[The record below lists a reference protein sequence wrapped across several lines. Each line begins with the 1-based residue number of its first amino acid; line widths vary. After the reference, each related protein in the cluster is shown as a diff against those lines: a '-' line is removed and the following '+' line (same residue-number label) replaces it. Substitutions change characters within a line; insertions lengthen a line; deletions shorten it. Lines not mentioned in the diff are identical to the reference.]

1 MNVKIQS
8 KGIAGGQNTGSCG
21 GYADYLEHENR
32 EKVESGMRDFTI
44 PFFNPDAEPVS
55 KSELVKSIDSNTTQL
70 HRDDAKFYSV
80 ILSFSDEEV
89 KAMGDNREDILA
101 GVHKVVEG
109 AMDLYA
115 GNFKCD
121 DIRSHADL
129 KYYYTI
135 HEYRQGFTP
144 GLHVHVIV
152 SRKDATGIRKI
163 SPMTNHRG
171 GSSGVIKR
179 GFDRD
184 AFYRSCEQMFDNS
197 FGYDRKTEKSYDY
210 YNTMKHGSIEE
221 RETMIREVVRESD
234 VMKEVNESI
243 LRYVEQLANES
254 HVPEAQKEYM
264 RQVQAQPKE
273 KRAMNTFWNTY
284 HSYYQ
289 PLLSSVKDSCNAAFG
304 MYSTVKEEYGVCS
317 EKISQRYDQLK
328 SVYAEIDRLQKDI
341 GKARTSK
348 LCIKLFSFLIA
359 AVNPA
364 PAIILALVGCMVAE
378 SQKRSSIAHIRG
390 LREHAREIRR
400 DIENLKVKQEG
411 LGQIKSDTLRQYID
425 VKDERQNLKTEIDTL
440 KGMLEKSSSVS
451 EETLKGLE
459 RLVREGNLT
468 RAIDSARQHNH
479 PDLGARFY
487 QIFVG
492 SYDKLE
498 LDLNLLTQ
506 NFGCEPL
513 FHPNGGVSDLRIIH
527 KGQTSYASQLFTTE
541 RMTNMLNKWETMTG
555 QKPAYKI
562 AAEKRAQEE
571 AKQRRAQELRP
582 FVEEA
587 PRKVQSVKHK
597 L

>member
-152 SRKDATGIRKI
+152 SRKDAANSRKI

-197 FGYDRKTEKSYDY
+197 FDYDRKTEHSYDY

-221 RETMIREVVRESD
+221 RETMIREVVRESE
-234 VMKEVNESI
+234 VMKEINESI

-254 HVPEAQKEYM
+254 HVPEAQREYM

-284 HSYYQ
+284 HSYYR
-289 PLLSSVKDSCNAAFG
+289 PLLSSVKESGNAAFG
-304 MYSTVKEEYGVCS
+304 MYATAKEKYGICS
-317 EKISQRYDQLK
+317 EKISDRYDRLK
-328 SVYAEIDRLQKDI
+328 AVYAEIDRLQNEI
-341 GKARTSK
+341 GKAKTSK
-348 LCIKLFSFLIA
+348 LCIKLFSLLIA

-364 PAIILALVGCMVAE
+364 PAIILALVGCMAAE
-378 SQKRSSIAHIRG
+378 SRKRSSIAHIRG
-390 LREHAREIRR
+390 LRECTRSIKT
-400 DIENLKVKQEG
+400 DIETLKAKQEG
-411 LGQIKSDTLRQYID
+411 LRQIKSDTLRQYID

-440 KGMLEKSSSVS
+440 KDMLEKSSSVS
-451 EETLKGLE
+451 EETLRGLKK
-459 RLVREGNLT
+459 LVREGGLMK
-468 RAIDSARQHNH
+468 AVEAARLNSH
-479 PDLGARFY
+479 PDFGVHFY
-487 QIFVG
+487 HILIG
-492 SYDKLE
+492 SYDKIE
-498 LDLNLLTQ
+498 FDLNLLTQ
-506 NFGCEPL
+506 NSGCEPV
-513 FHPNGGVSDLRIIH
+513 FHPNGGVSDFRVIH
-527 KGQTSYASQLFTTE
+527 KGQSYYASNLFKTE
-541 RMTNMLNKWETMTG
+541 RMTTMLDKWETLTG
-555 QKPAYKI
+555 QRPAYKI

-571 AKQRRAQELRP
+571 ARQRKELAAKQSLA
-582 FVEEA
+582 EA
-587 PRKVQSVKHK
+587 PHKVQSVKHK

>member
-55 KSELVKSIDSNTTQL
+55 KSELVKSINSNTTQL

-109 AMDLYA
+109 TMDLYA

-121 DIRSHADL
+121 DIRSHSDL

-152 SRKDATGIRKI
+152 SRKDAANSRKI

-197 FGYDRKTEKSYDY
+197 FGFDRKTEKSYDY

-273 KRAMNTFWNTY
+273 KRTMNTFWNTY

-304 MYSTVKEEYGVCS
+304 MYSTAKEEYGVCS

-341 GKARTSK
+341 SQAGTSK

-364 PAIILALVGCMVAE
+364 PVIILALVGCMVAE

-451 EETLKGLE
+451 EETLRGLKK
-459 RLVREGNLT
+459 LVREGGLMK
-468 RAIDSARQHNH
+468 AVEAARLNSH
-479 PDLGARFY
+479 PDFGVHFY
-487 QIFVG
+487 HILIG
-492 SYDKLE
+492 SYDKIE
-498 LDLNLLTQ
+498 FDLNLLTQ
-506 NFGCEPL
+506 NFGCEPV
-513 FHPNGGVSDLRIIH
+513 FHPNGGVSDFRVIH
-527 KGQTSYASQLFTTE
+527 KGQSYYASNLFTTE
-541 RMTNMLNKWETMTG
+541 RMTTMQDKWETITG
-555 QKPAYKI
+555 QRPAYKI

-571 AKQRRAQELRP
+571 ARQRKEQAVKQSLA
-582 FVEEA
+582 EA
-587 PRKVQSVKHK
+587 PHKVQSVKHK

>member
-8 KGIAGGQNTGSCG
+8 KGIAGGHNTGSCL
-21 GYADYLEHENR
+21 GYANYLEHENN
-32 EKVESGMRDFTI
+32 EKVEAGMMDSTI
-44 PFFNPDAEPVS
+44 PFFDPFGAAVN
-55 KSELVKSIDSNTTQL
+55 KMELVKSIDSNTGQL

-89 KAMGDNREDILA
+89 KAMGDSREEILA

-109 AMDLYA
+109 TMDIYA

-129 KYYYTI
+129 KYYYTV
-135 HEYRQGFTP
+135 HEYREGFKP

-152 SRKDATGIRKI
+152 SRKDATGSGKI

-171 GSSGVIKR
+171 ESSGVIKR

-184 AFYRSCEQMFDNS
+184 AFYRSCEQMFDRS
-197 FGYDRKTEKSYDY
+197 FGFDRKTENSYDY
-210 YNTMKHGSIEE
+210 YNTMKHGSVEQ
-221 RETMIREVVRESD
+221 RESMIREVVRESD

-264 RQVQAQPKE
+264 RQQEAQPKE

-289 PLLSSVKDSCNAAFG
+289 PLLTSVKESCNNAFN
-304 MYSTVKEEYGVCS
+304 MYVDARDKYGVCS
-317 EKISQRYDQLK
+317 ERISEKYDRLK
-328 SVYAEIDRLQKDI
+328 KVYSEIDRLQNEI
-341 GKARTSK
+341 SKARTSK
-348 LCIKLFSFLIA
+348 ACIKGFCLLIA

-364 PAIILALVGCMVAE
+364 PALILALVGCIVADA
-378 SQKRSSIAHIRG
+378 QKRSAIAHIRN
-390 LREHAREIRR
+390 LREYARNIRH

-411 LGQIKSDTLRQYID
+411 LKQMKSDTLKQYID
-425 VKDERQNLKTEIDTL
+425 VKDERQSLKIELDTL
-440 KGMLEKSSSVS
+440 KDMLQKSSSLS
-451 EETLKGLE
+451 EETLKGLK
-459 RLVREGNLT
+459 RLVQEGKLMETVEAT
-468 RAIDSARQHNH
+468 RQNSH
-479 PDLGARFY
+479 PDFGASFY

-506 NFGCEPL
+506 NFGCEPH
-513 FHPNGGVSDLRIIH
+513 FHPNGGVSDLKIIH
-527 KGQTSYASQLFTTE
+527 KGQTCYASDLFTTE
-541 RMTNMLNKWETMTG
+541 RVTSMLNKWETMTG

-562 AAEKRAQEE
+562 AAEERAREE
-571 AKQRRAQELRP
+571 ARQRMAQASRIYHAETHRQG
-582 FVEEA
+582 
-587 PRKVQSVKHK
+587 QSSKPK